1 MIIKVETARFPLPLL
16 RRPRSCAPPL
26 PIHEGYFLKDKR
38 VIAGGLGDGRLGRV
52 HEVPRGVFN
61 PVEEGMQFDAL
72 VVI

>member
-1 MIIKVETARFPLPLL
+1 MKVLNSLFLCSAGFV
-16 RRPRSCAPPL
+16 SCAPPL

-61 PVEEGMQFDAL
+61 PVEEGVQFDAL